1 MCNQGPIKG
10 SQPNNQHCC
19 KPATVRSAAS
29 RSPSY
34 LRQRKDFS
42 PGLISPLL
50 ARTDIDNGLRRVLCL
65 VALPLRGLIM
75 PTNLRVITERERK
88 ATQPETQTAITILLV
103 FVIISLVMLVL
114 LFLDQ
119 SFSKASI
126 ELMGRLAS

>member
-1 MCNQGPIKG
+1 M
-10 SQPNNQHCC
+10 
-19 KPATVRSAAS
+19 
-29 RSPSY
+29 
-34 LRQRKDFS
+34 
-42 PGLISPLL
+42 
-50 ARTDIDNGLRRVLCL
+50 
-65 VALPLRGLIM
+65 RGLVM

-126 ELMGRLAS
+126 EQMGRLAP